1 MGSQIDEF
9 LAKKKEQTTL
19 LDLHNCTAN
28 SKEELRKLV
37 EKVPEFKI
45 KPEKVLFYSKILL
58 TMSMKYSFHNSYCN
72 ISVKYDA
79 KITTFDKFVQAVY
92 MG

>member
-1 MGSQIDEF
+1 MASQIEEF

-45 KPEKVLFYSKILL
+45 KPEKVIFYLYLFLIL
-58 TMSMKYSFHNSYCN
+58 SIYCYNIYYIICFSY
-72 ISVKYDA
+72 KL
-79 KITTFDKFVQAVY
+79 
-92 MG
+92 

>member
-45 KPEKVLFYSKILL
+45 KPEKVLFYSILL
-58 TMSMKYSFHNSYCN
+58 HTNN
-72 ISVKYDA
+72 ILFS
-79 KITTFDKFVQAVY
+79 
-92 MG
+92 

>member
-1 MGSQIDEF
+1 MATQIEEF

-19 LDLHNCTAN
+19 LDLQNCTAN

-45 KPEKVLFYSKILL
+45 KPEKVLFKIPF
-58 TMSMKYSFHNSYCN
+58 TYYIFNMY
-72 ISVKYDA
+72 
-79 KITTFDKFVQAVY
+79 T
-92 MG
+92 

>member
-1 MGSQIDEF
+1 MASQIEEF

-45 KPEKVLFYSKILL
+45 KPEKVIFYLYFLLIL
-58 TMSMKYSFHNSYCN
+58 SIYCYNIYYIICFSY
-72 ISVKYDA
+72 KL
-79 KITTFDKFVQAVY
+79 
-92 MG
+92 

>member
-1 MGSQIDEF
+1 MATQIEEF

-45 KPEKVLFYSKILL
+45 KPEKVIFNYHLL
-58 TMSMKYSFHNSYCN
+58 
-72 ISVKYDA
+72 
-79 KITTFDKFVQAVY
+79 
-92 MG
+92 

>member
-45 KPEKVLFYSKILL
+45 KPEKVLFYIIILQSIL
-58 TMSMKYSFHNSYCN
+58 SIIFITIIAVCQHK
-72 ISVKYDA
+72 VDT
-79 KITTFDKFVQAVY
+79 KITTFKEFV
-92 MG
+92 

>member
-1 MGSQIDEF
+1 MATQIEEF

-19 LDLHNCTAN
+19 LDLQNCTAN

-45 KPEKVLFYSKILL
+45 KPEKVIFKMQLLFYILFL
-58 TMSMKYSFHNSYCN
+58 T
-72 ISVKYDA
+72 
-79 KITTFDKFVQAVY
+79 
-92 MG
+92 

>member
-1 MGSQIDEF
+1 MASQIEEF

-28 SKEELRKLV
+28 SKEELRKLI

-45 KPEKVLFYSKILL
+45 KPEKVLLFSTLVII
-58 TMSMKYSFHNSYCN
+58 M
-72 ISVKYDA
+72 
-79 KITTFDKFVQAVY
+79 
-92 MG
+92 

>member
-1 MGSQIDEF
+1 MASQIEEF

-45 KPEKVLFYSKILL
+45 KPEKVICITIPRIYYYSI
-58 TMSMKYSFHNSYCN
+58 
-72 ISVKYDA
+72 
-79 KITTFDKFVQAVY
+79 
-92 MG
+92 

>member
-1 MGSQIDEF
+1 MASQIDDF

-45 KPEKVLFYSKILL
+45 KSEKVFYFLCLELIQIALL
-58 TMSMKYSFHNSYCN
+58 VLTLL
-72 ISVKYDA
+72 A
-79 KITTFDKFVQAVY
+79 RTLPITTHL
-92 MG
+92 

>member
-1 MGSQIDEF
+1 MASQIEEF

-45 KPEKVLFYSKILL
+45 KPEKVIFITIPIYFEIHIIIVSDYLSIIISIHYIPTLFY
-58 TMSMKYSFHNSYCN
+58 N
-72 ISVKYDA
+72 I
-79 KITTFDKFVQAVY
+79 
-92 MG
+92 

>member
-1 MGSQIDEF
+1 MATQIEEF

-19 LDLHNCTAN
+19 LDLQNCTAN

-45 KPEKVLFYSKILL
+45 KPEKVLFEIQFL
-58 TMSMKYSFHNSYCN
+58 
-72 ISVKYDA
+72 
-79 KITTFDKFVQAVY
+79 
-92 MG
+92 